1 MAAKVFFTTSLERLI
16 FGFTIKTVD
25 GQVVFGSNS
34 RSREMGFFGGE
45 SGQTLVVNFDFVCSL
60 VPGDY
65 FISIG
70 IAADDDDRDN
80 IAIDRR
86 YDAICLPVV
95 GHSGDFG
102 VSDLSFNLHVDPEIN
117 S

>member
-1 MAAKVFFTTSLERLI
+1 
-16 FGFTIKTVD
+16 
-25 GQVVFGSNS
+25 
-34 RSREMGFFGGE
+34 MGFFGGE
-45 SGQTLVVNFDFVCSL
+45 LGQTLDVSFDFICSL

-102 VSDLSFNLHVDPEIN
+102 VSDLSFDLHVGPEKKSLN
-117 S
+117 